1 MRADSEPPTSGAF
14 RNVADLA
21 TYAGVGS
28 GETSSG
34 ELFAEVVDL
43 FALGEG
49 VEENGHCSHVH
60 RANADSEHVGGDTGK
75 LTAEDAQGS
84 LATIAGDAD
93 VGTCDDEDE
102 PETEDEKSEDDDLCS
117 SDDG

>member
-1 MRADSEPPTSGAF
+1 MRA
-14 RNVADLA
+14 ADCGFIRA
-21 TYAGVGS
+21 VHMSDAM
-28 GETSSG
+28 GETTVREMTDSIP
-34 ELFAEVVDL
+34 
-43 FALGEG
+43 EG
-49 VEENGHCSHVH
+49 
-60 RANADSEHVGGDTGK
+60 A
-75 LTAEDAQGS
+75 AEDAQGS